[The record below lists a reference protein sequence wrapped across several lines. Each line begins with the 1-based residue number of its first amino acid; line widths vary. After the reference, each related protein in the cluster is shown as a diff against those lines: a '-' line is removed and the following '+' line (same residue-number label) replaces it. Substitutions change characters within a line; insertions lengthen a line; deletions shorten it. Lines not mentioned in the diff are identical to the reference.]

1 MAQSQNTPNRSS
13 TEINIREELEKY
25 LRYWPWFVGCVI
37 LALTI
42 AFLNLRQ
49 TTPVYSTTA
58 SIIIKDGKNGQNSEM
73 AAFAD
78 LGLFSGMNGNS
89 IENEIGILRSRRL
102 MTSVVKALNLNIRY
116 FDQEALRTPE
126 LYSTSPLLVK
136 IISLDEA
143 ILQSVP
149 GREFSLVYKGN
160 NKLSLTRISDGKKY
174 NTVMGTP
181 VDLGFGTILVLEN
194 EFNPGRKATPENPIL
209 VTFSPVESVAG
220 AYSNDLQVRLKESN
234 SSLIELALNDPVR
247 QKAEDILDQL
257 ILEYNREAIEDKNLV
272 AMNTA
277 EFIDERLII
286 INEELDSV
294 ESGKVEFKESRGLT
308 DIQTESGMFV
318 STAGEYRQRQ
328 QEIDTQIELADA
340 MISYLQ
346 NNNTTD
352 LLPANLGIEESSVN
366 EQINQYNDL
375 VLERNRILKGSSERN
390 PVIIKLNSEIE
401 QLKANVQQS
410 LRRMK
415 SNLEIAENNV
425 DRQAAAISSRISA
438 VPSQEKQFRG
448 IERQQ
453 QIKETLYLFLLQK
466 REENSL
472 SLAVTAP
479 KAKIV
484 DSALSSGIPV
494 SPNPRSSYLTALLL
508 GLGIPFAFL
517 YTRNLLNNKVRER
530 NDIEAAINDIPIV
543 GEIPRLGKNKEEL
556 IQKNDRSVLA
566 ESFRILHTNLQYLL
580 VNSGDKTSGI
590 NIFITSTIKGEGKT
604 FVAFNL
610 ATTLANTGKKVLV
623 MGGDLRNPQLQR
635 FEKDAKEWQGV
646 SDYLV
651 NESLSLEK
659 LIKESSLHENLYLLS
674 SGSIPPN
681 PSELLRHP
689 RTADMFTKL
698 RGMYDYVI
706 VDTAPSMLV
715 SDTFLI
721 NKYADLTLYVVRA
734 NYTEKKLLDFAADAK
749 KDGKLQEVSFVLNDV
764 EAANFGYGN
773 KYGYAYGYAYGPEH
787 EGFWEKVKSKVA
799 LW

>member
-1 MAQSQNTPNRSS
+1 MSQSQNKPANHNP
-13 TEINIREELEKY
+13 EINIREELEKY
-25 LRYWPWFVGCVI
+25 LRYWPWFVGCVL
-37 LALTI
+37 LALAI
-42 AFLNLRQ
+42 AYLNLRQ
-49 TTPVYSTTA
+49 TTPVYATTA
-58 SIIIKDGKNGQNSEM
+58 SIIIKDGKNSQNSEM

-89 IENEIGILRSRRL
+89 IQNEIGILRSRRL
-102 MTSVVKALNLNIRY
+102 MNSVVKALNLNIRY

-136 IISLDEA
+136 IISMDEA
-143 ILQSVP
+143 ALQSAP
-149 GREFSLVYKGN
+149 GREFSLVYNGN
-160 NKLSLTRISDGKKY
+160 NKITLTRINDEKKF
-174 NTVMGTP
+174 NAVVGTP
-181 VDLGFGTILVLEN
+181 LDLGFGTVLIVEN
-194 EFNPGRKATPENPIL
+194 EQNPGRKATPENPIL
-209 VTFSPVESVAG
+209 VTFSPVEGVAR

-234 SSLIELALNDPVR
+234 SSLIELGLNDPVR
-247 QKAEDILDQL
+247 RKAEDILDQL

-328 QEIDTQIELADA
+328 QEIDTQIELANA

-346 NNNTTD
+346 NSNTSD
-352 LLPANLGIEESSVN
+352 LLPANLGIEESAVN
-366 EQINQYNDL
+366 SQITEYNDL
-375 VLERNRILKGSSERN
+375 VLERNRILEGSSERN
-390 PVIIKLNSEIE
+390 PVVVRLNSEIR
-401 QLKANVQQS
+401 QLQANVLQS

-415 SNLEIAENNV
+415 SNLEIAENNI

-484 DSALSSGIPV
+484 DSALSSGVPV

-580 VNSGDKTSGI
+580 VNTTDKTSGI

-651 NESLSLEK
+651 NESLFLEK

-787 EGFWEKVKSKVA
+787 EGFWDKVKNKVA